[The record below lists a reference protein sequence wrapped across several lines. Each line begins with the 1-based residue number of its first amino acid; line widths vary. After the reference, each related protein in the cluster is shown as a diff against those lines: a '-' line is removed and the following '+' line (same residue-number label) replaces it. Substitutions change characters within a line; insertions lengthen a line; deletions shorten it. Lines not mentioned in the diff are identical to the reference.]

1 MLDPFSGRGTIRAER
16 QQQRREQFK
25 VAVWAIIWA
34 NVVLFGGLLIQGC
47 QRDPAT
53 ADNSGESPSVVAS
66 ADTNGI
72 MAAPAMPETNSSVAT
87 APEAAPTNTRPE
99 ATPDAT
105 PTPAQAATKQY
116 TVAKGDSLYRIA
128 KVNRISVKAL
138 ISANPGVDS
147 AKLKVGQMLQLP
159 ISTEPSPVVSAT
171 PPTPAIATASQPT
184 APTSKAQARYVVKSG
199 DTLDRIARAHRTTV
213 QALKAAN
220 GLTSDR
226 IAAGQSLKMPE
237 TRMAGTAGAQG

>member
-1 MLDPFSGRGTIRAER
+1 MLDPFSGPGTFKEAR

-25 VAVWAIIWA
+25 IAVWAIIWA

-53 ADNSGESPSVVAS
+53 ADTSGDSPAAVAS
-66 ADTNGI
+66 ADANGV
-72 MAAPAMPETNSSVAT
+72 MAAPAMPETNCSVAA
-87 APEAAPTNTRPE
+87 APEAAPTNPRPE
-99 ATPDAT
+99 ATSAAT
-105 PTPAQAATKQY
+105 PTPVQTATRPY
-116 TVAKGDSLYRIA
+116 TVATGDSFYKIA
-128 KVNRISVKAL
+128 KANGISMKVL
-138 ISANPGVDS
+138 MGANPGIDS
-147 AKLKVGQMLQLP
+147 AKLKVGHVLQLP
-159 ISTEPSPVVSAT
+159 AGTEPSTTVSAMPT
-171 PPTPAIATASQPT
+171 TPAVATASKPT

-199 DTLDRIARAHRTTV
+199 ETLDRIARAHRTTV

-237 TRMAGTAGAQG
+237 IKMAGSARAHG